1 MKTFIPLIL
10 FFFSTF
16 SIPQSGIKLG
26 LNVSDYVVNGTNLS
40 WNKNESIIAPYFG
53 YFNDW
58 NISRKSN
65 NESYFSLGYEVCLSA
80 KGSILNNFIT
90 YSEQTPFDIIDTS
103 KVKKFFYYV
112 ELPHIVKFHY
122 PLTQNIKL
130 EIEAGGAISL
140 LVAYG
145 TKTFEHSNP
154 NYARNE
160 TYFFFVPN
168 LGEIPTSF
176 IDYSLVGGLGINYDN
191 ILFNVRYTRGLV
203 KVNSFTSLQTL
214 TFSVGYK
221 LGE

>member
-10 FFFSTF
+10 FFLSNF
-16 SIPQSGIKLG
+16 SIAQSGIKLG

-112 ELPHIVKFHY
+112 ELPHLVKFHY
-122 PLTQNIKL
+122 SLTQNIKL

-145 TKTFEHSNP
+145 TKTLEHSNP
-154 NYARNE
+154 NYSRNE

-176 IDYSLVGGLGINYDN
+176 IEYSLVGGLGINYNDY
-191 ILFNVRYTRGLV
+191 LFNFRFTRGLINV
-203 KVNSFTSLQTL
+203 YPNTSLQTL